1 MRKIR
6 LFGWVLFT
14 AVIVVFLTGCS
25 MLITETKETY
35 DKVYKPTHLLPPNYV
50 VSEKLPYTADI
61 RVNKEK
67 TLYDIDDRGDQYR
80 FQVGLRLDEAVKAY
94 LSPMFTGEKHKD
106 IVVDIDAYNL
116 EISHKRKEGTIKYLT
131 CHDINIKADIFIDN
145 IIASWIDSKGSYCGD
160 ETGIRPKED
169 SLFLAI
175 VNGIENLRPR
185 LYEAIIFP
193 EKEKGRFESLMRE
206 NPNDLRV
213 VLALANLSRL
223 SKDYNLAISAARN
236 AIKLQNSYEA
246 YAYFVLGLTYEEM
259 KQYHE
264 AINNFKKTIEL
275 RPQILSAY
283 QHLSEIYLLQE
294 NYIQNVNLW
303 GKAIT
308 VFSNNWH
315 PYFQLAIAYAH
326 TGKYKDAITNANK
339 AIELST
345 ITGIGISI
353 AIENDF
359 PVVKEILESDPAKKA
374 GIEVGDKIVKIN
386 GQATKG
392 WDLQKVVQNLEGE
405 EGSHVILT
413 LERKG
418 SGKIEKT
425 LTREKMIRKE
435 AASPLGL
442 SSLLS
447 ATIGRSD
454 TSFKDAALAY
464 SLNPNDIWAKRAMS
478 FMYIQKDT
486 NIDKAIE
493 MLSSSENSLD
503 VLLMALA
510 YLKKGD
516 LQVAAETYASISKES
531 LTIKGGLVPD
541 FKKMVLQSLKPYL
554 ESKKGLVKSLED
566 KKQYKEL
573 LSEYAHLIKFAD
585 EKEAKEIRSHIAM
598 LLKTQ
603 PYLLE
608 LPEEARKYAVRAE
621 EYTKEVKF
629 DEAIQEYKRALRI
642 APFFPDLYR
651 AIALNYGGLK
661 AYRQAIEYMN
671 IYLELYPDAPDARV
685 ARDEIYRW
693 EVMTEKEEK

>member
-6 LFGWVLFT
+6 LFGWALFT
-14 AVIVVFLTGCS
+14 AVIVAFLTGCS

-67 TLYDIDDRGDQYR
+67 TLYDIDDRGDQYS
-80 FQVGLRLDEAVKAY
+80 FQAGLRLDEAVKAY
-94 LSPMFTGEKHKD
+94 LSPMFTGEKYKD
-106 IVVDIDAYNL
+106 IIIDIDTYNL
-116 EISHKRKEGTIKYLT
+116 QISHKRKEGTIKYLT

-145 IIASWIDSKGSYCGD
+145 IIASWINSKGSYCGD

-236 AIKLQNSYEA
+236 AIKLQNSFE
-246 YAYFVLGLTYEEM
+246 AYFVLGLTYEEM

-359 PVVKEILESDPAKKA
+359 PVVKEIVESGPAKKA

-386 GQATKG
+386 GQSIKG
-392 WDLQKVVQNLEGE
+392 WGINKIVQNIRGAEGAQ
-405 EGSHVILT
+405 ITLT
-413 LERKG
+413 
-418 SGKIEKT
+418 IEKKDEEV
-425 LTREKMIRKE
+425 EKTITSERMIQKE
-435 AASPLGL
+435 AASSLGL
-442 SSLLS
+442 RSLVYG
-447 ATIGRSD
+447 IMGNIEQ
-454 TSFKDAALAY
+454 SFRDAQEAYALD
-464 SLNPNDIWAKRAMS
+464 LDNEWARRAIS
-478 FMYIQKDT
+478 VAYIQKGKGFEEALKILSTSKESFDRL
-486 NIDKAIE
+486 IE
-493 MLSSSENSLD
+493 A
-503 VLLMALA
+503 LL
-510 YLKKGD
+510 YSKKGD
-516 LQVAAETYASISKES
+516 LKRSVEIYMAIPEDYLSSESIFRR
-531 LTIKGGLVPD
+531 D
-541 FKKMVLQSLKPYL
+541 FRKMVFKSLLPYL
-554 ESKKGLVKSLED
+554 ESKKGLARSLEN
-566 KKQYKEL
+566 KSQYKEAL
-573 LSEYAHLIKFAD
+573 KEYAELIRFTDK
-585 EKEAKEIRSHIAM
+585 EEAKEIRSHIAM

-651 AIALNYGGLK
+651 NIALNYGGLK

>member
-6 LFGWVLFT
+6 LFGWMLFT
-14 AVIVVFLTGCS
+14 AVIVAFLTGCS
-25 MLITETKETY
+25 TLITETKETY

-50 VSEKLPYTADI
+50 VSEKLPYTANI
-61 RVNKEK
+61 RVNKEN
-67 TLYDIDDRGDQYR
+67 TLYDRDDRNDEYR
-80 FQVGLRLDEAVKAY
+80 FQAGLRLDEAVKAY
-94 LSPMFTGEKHKD
+94 LSPMFTGEKYKD
-106 IVVDIDAYNL
+106 IIIDIDTYNL

-131 CHDINIKADIFIDN
+131 CHDINIKADIFIDI
-145 IIASWIDSKGSYCGD
+145 IIASWIDSNGSYCGD

-206 NPNDLRV
+206 NPNDWRV

-236 AIKLQNSYEA
+236 AIKLQNSFE
-246 YAYFVLGLTYEEM
+246 AYFVLGLTYEEM

-359 PVVKEILESDPAKKA
+359 PVVKKIVESGPAKKA

-386 GQATKG
+386 GQSIKG
-392 WDLQKVVQNLEGE
+392 WDINKIVQNIRGAEGAQ
-405 EGSHVILT
+405 ITLT
-413 LERKG
+413 
-418 SGKIEKT
+418 IEKKDEEV
-425 LTREKMIRKE
+425 EKTITSERMIQKE
-435 AASPLGL
+435 AASSLGL
-442 SSLLS
+442 RSLVYG
-447 ATIGRSD
+447 IRGNIEQ
-454 TSFKDAALAY
+454 SFRDAQEAYALD
-464 SLNPNDIWAKRAMS
+464 LDNEWARRAIS
-478 FMYIQKDT
+478 VAYIQKGKGFEEALK
-486 NIDKAIE
+486 I
-493 MLSSSENSLD
+493 LSTSKESFD
-503 VLLMALA
+503 RLLEALL
-510 YLKKGD
+510 YSKKGD
-516 LQVAAETYASISKES
+516 LKRSVEIYMAIPEDYLSSESIFRR
-531 LTIKGGLVPD
+531 D
-541 FKKMVLQSLKPYL
+541 FRKMVFKSLLPYL
-554 ESKKGLVKSLED
+554 ESKKGLARSLEN
-566 KKQYKEL
+566 KSQYKEAL
-573 LSEYAHLIKFAD
+573 KEYAELIRFTDK
-585 EKEAKEIRSHIAM
+585 EEAKEIRSHIAM

-651 AIALNYGGLK
+651 NIALNYGGLK